1 MSNSVK
7 NTQAI
12 IHESDMPQGSAEW
25 LAWRKLGIGGSDS
38 AVAVYGWE
46 ALGIPRPSDEILGFL
61 GDKPKFIKTPHQ
73 LVEEKTGQV
82 ESEDLSDNPN
92 IIRGKRMEPLIRAAA
107 EQSFG
112 IKFEQFCLVDPERP
126 HRRVSLDGLGAG
138 DKPRIL
144 EIKAPGAQT
153 WDKWA
158 LGDQAPVYYVC
169 QLLYQAAVVKSA
181 LGVDSV
187 LGAFALGRETG
198 DGEIETVI
206 KGMPK
211 GMPKGL
217 MDFVVECVDALWAK
231 MQAGESV
238 VSAGDV
244 LNLDAD
250 AHFVDLVRQYKDAK
264 AAADEAA
271 KNLKAIEAQVKEI
284 VMSTGRDKVV
294 GGGITATSYFR
305 SGSFNW
311 AAFTESKG
319 ITPTDEDKDQF
330 TKAGSTVIRI
340 DIDK

>member
-1 MSNSVK
+1 
-7 NTQAI
+7 
-12 IHESDMPQGSAEW
+12 MPQGSAEW
-25 LAWRKLGIGGSDS
+25 LAWRKLGIGGSDA
-38 AVAVYGWE
+38 AVAVFGWE
-46 ALGIPRPSDEILGFL
+46 TLGVPQPSAEILAFL

-73 LVEEKTGQV
+73 LLSEKFGKVEA
-82 ESEDLSDNPN
+82 EDLSDNPN
-92 IIRGKRMEPLIRAAA
+92 IIRGKRMEPIIRAAA

-112 IKFEQFCLVDPERP
+112 IKFEQFCLLDPANP

-144 EIKAPGAQT
+144 EIKAPGGQT

-169 QLLYQAAVVKSA
+169 QLLYQAAVVKAA
-181 LGVDSV
+181 LGVESV

-198 DGEIETVI
+198 DDEIETVI

-217 MDFVVECVDALWAK
+217 MDFVVSCVDALWAK

-238 VSAGDV
+238 EGADDV
-244 LNLDAD
+244 LNMDAD
-250 AHFVDLVRQYKDAK
+250 AGFVDLVQQYKEAK

-271 KNLKAIEAQVKEI
+271 KNLKAIETQIKEI
-284 VMSTGRDKVV
+284 VASTGRNKVV

-305 SGSFNW
+305 SGSFDW
-311 AAFTESKG
+311 AGFTKSKG